1 MGAITSN
8 ASPSLFQIMI
18 DNSSA
23 DSGKHVEMK
32 VYHAT
37 TLENAQSILVDGF
50 KDCTGTYL
58 TGIEWTGV
66 WFANRPMDES
76 DISHNDVAHV
86 IEAWFEFTI
95 DEDLIAGYEWVN
107 DGSPHREWQVP
118 ATVINTQGK
127 IRQISEDEAG
137 DINSEFFMNIVT

>member
-1 MGAITSN
+1 
-8 ASPSLFQIMI
+8 MI

-23 DSGKHVEMK
+23 DSGKHTEMK

-37 TLENAQSILVDGF
+37 TLKNAANILTDGF
-50 KDCTGTYL
+50 KDSTGTYM
-58 TGIEWTGV
+58 TTEEWSGV
-66 WFANRPMDES
+66 WVSNRPMDGG
-76 DISHNDVAHV
+76 DLPYNL
-86 IEAWFEFTI
+86 EAWFEITI
-95 DEDLIAGYEWVN
+95 DEDLISGYEWGN

-137 DINSEFFMNIVT
+137 DINSEFFMNFVT